1 MQFNYVAYTLER
13 GKIEGRVEA
22 ESEVEARREVIQ
34 QGYKPLRITRARRLP
49 SREELF
55 PAVFKVSAAEKIG
68 FFRQMAVMLSSG
80 GNLLRTLEMLESET
94 RNRVLQGILNSIKRS
109 LEEGGSF
116 SSESITD

>member
-22 ESEVEARREVIQ
+22 ESEMDARREVIQ

-55 PAVFKVSAAEKIG
+55 PSVFKVSTAEKIA
-68 FFRQMAVMLSSG
+68 FFRQMAVLLSSG

-94 RNRVLQGILNSIKRS
+94 RNRVLQRVLNSIRRS
-109 LEEGGSF
+109 LEDGGSF
-116 SSESITD
+116 SL